1 MAPQWPQESGNGGTG
16 GQIINILI
24 RKCGEGNGS
33 GSLSFSHMDR
43 RGDVILDRTASHSR
57 NLIII
62 MDAGLRRGQQQP
74 IPNYAAMEAISH
86 GPCAVRTYY
95 LAFYKTKA
103 EVNHTSP

>member
-1 MAPQWPQESGNGGTG
+1 M
-16 GQIINILI
+16 
-24 RKCGEGNGS
+24 
-33 GSLSFSHMDR
+33 
-43 RGDVILDRTASHSR
+43 ILDRTASRSR

-62 MDAGLRRGQQQP
+62 MDAAGLRRGQQQP

-86 GPCAVRTYY
+86 GPCAIRTYY